1 MFKMKSKKDKSP
13 QAGDRLAPSASH
25 CFCLVM
31 LPNANTYN
39 YQTNKL
45 LINKIIDYA
54 KNQTIYDGSLLN
66 AGC

>member
-13 QAGDRLAPSASH
+13 QAGDRLASSASL

-31 LPNANTYN
+31 LSINTYK

-54 KNQTIYDGSLLN
+54 KNQTFIVAHPAGS
-66 AGC
+66 GSE